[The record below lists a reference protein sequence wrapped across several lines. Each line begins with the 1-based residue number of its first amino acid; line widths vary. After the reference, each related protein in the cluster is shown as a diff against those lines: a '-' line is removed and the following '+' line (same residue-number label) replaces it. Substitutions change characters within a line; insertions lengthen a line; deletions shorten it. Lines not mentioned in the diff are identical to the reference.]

1 MGETSPAAMIMAVE
15 STMAAATSLAAV
27 IMAAETSPV
36 AVIMAVET
44 TMPVGNSLAAEKTL
58 AVGNTQAPAT
68 SVALGITCSK
78 ADRWSALYSNWNIK
92 IYCIPENPRFDHQR
106 YLIPLK
112 GVAVE

>member
-15 STMAAATSLAAV
+15 STMAVATSLAAV

-44 TMPVGNSLAAEKTL
+44 TMPVGKSL

-78 ADRWSALYSNWNIK
+78 ADRWSALYSNWNII